1 MPLHPELSN
10 IIIPKEIIEK
20 KYHGGII
27 EFRKWFDEN
36 KGSRWQEDKE
46 CFLIAQMECN
56 MHYIDF
62 LFEQGLHYDYDTNSS
77 VDFAC
82 VKRYGGAI
90 WEAEWLRYND
100 AYIWHKDCHKDKV
113 AYAEKINNMKMEDI
127 AEAIERGENIWDTI
141 W

>member
-1 MPLHPELSN
+1 MLLFSGYAIDPSVDNMAAEPNLVGDST
-10 IIIPKEIIEK
+10 K
-20 KYHGGII
+20 
-27 EFRKWFDEN
+27 FDDN

-62 LFEQGLHYDYDTNSS
+62 LFEQGLHYDYNTNSS

-90 WEAEWLRYND
+90 WEVEWLRYNA
-100 AYIWHKDCHKDKV
+100 AYIWHKDSHKDKV